1 MGVDAGTDL
10 ARKAVLS
17 PAGVY
22 ESKMAEELVSREERE
37 VFGDRAY
44 ESKSKRQWLRSLEI
58 DDRIMR
64 RSHKHQWELQ
74 HWQKRRNKL
83 IARRRVGVEKV
94 FGTLKGNYGYRRV
107 RCRGLCRNF
116 EEMWFKLMA
125 YNMRKATDW
134 AGCPV

>member
-74 HWQKRRNKL
+74 H
-83 IARRRVGVEKV
+83 
-94 FGTLKGNYGYRRV
+94 
-107 RCRGLCRNF
+107 
-116 EEMWFKLMA
+116 
-125 YNMRKATDW
+125 
-134 AGCPV
+134 